1 MFTKNY
7 LTRNLKSLLIE
18 AAVVSVLPGIRADA
32 MSPVHYCTWEKSSF
46 IPERGSF
53 CVSNKSNQKYVQLTT
68 TNSRQQKTS
77 LGKLVN
83 NRLKKYINYILSQFK
98 RLVKGKIADMYFK
111 PKSPV
116 FSK

>member
-7 LTRNLKSLLIE
+7 LTRNLKSLLIR
-18 AAVVSVLPGIRADA
+18 ADVVSVLPGIRADA

-53 CVSNKSNQKYVQLTT
+53 CVSNKSNQKYVQLST

-83 NRLKKYINYILSQFK
+83 KRFKKLSKHIIAQIQSF
-98 RLVKGKIADMYFK
+98 VKGIFENVSFK

-116 FSK
+116 FSN

>member
-53 CVSNKSNQKYVQLTT
+53 CVSNKSNQNYVQLTT
-68 TNSRQQKTS
+68 TQTTKKPLCKADNKRQIKSIKQ
-77 LGKLVN
+77 
-83 NRLKKYINYILSQFK
+83 IISQFK

-116 FSK
+116 FSN